1 LWLVQ
6 QHKFNILTLLLL
18 HVGLLLLNQ
27 LMLLANVG
35 QSGQLAP
42 QANRRLPMI
51 ANVQCAVAA
60 DVELAAATAVAAAAA
75 AVVAAAAVELAV
87 VVVVG
92 ITVFIVLI
100 WKQP

>member
-1 LWLVQ
+1 LQ
-6 QHKFNILTLLLL
+6 QHKFNILDLML
-18 HVGLLLLNQ
+18 GWLLLNQ

-60 DVELAAATAVAAAAA
+60 DVELAAATAVVA
-75 AVVAAAAVELAV
+75 AVAAVI
-87 VVVVG
+87 VVG

>member
-1 LWLVQ
+1 M
-6 QHKFNILTLLLL
+6 
-18 HVGLLLLNQ
+18 GLLLLNQ

-60 DVELAAATAVAAAAA
+60 ANVELAVATAVAAADVELVAATAVAAAA
-75 AVVAAAAVELAV
+75 VI
-87 VVVVG
+87 VVG

>member
-1 LWLVQ
+1 L
-6 QHKFNILTLLLL
+6 KLLLL
-18 HVGLLLLNQ
+18 NVGLLLLKQ

-51 ANVQCAVAA
+51 TNLQCAAIAAAA

-75 AVVAAAAVELAV
+75 VELAVVV

-100 WKQP
+100 WKQL

>member
-1 LWLVQ
+1 M
-6 QHKFNILTLLLL
+6 
-18 HVGLLLLNQ
+18 GLLLLNQ

-51 ANVQCAVAA
+51 TNVQCAAVVA
-60 DVELAAATAVAAAAA
+60 DVELAAATAVAAVTG
-75 AVVAAAAVELAV
+75 VVAAAAVELAVV

>member
-1 LWLVQ
+1 
-6 QHKFNILTLLLL
+6 
-18 HVGLLLLNQ
+18 
-27 LMLLANVG
+27 MLLANVG

-51 ANVQCAVAA
+51 TNVQCAAVAAA
-60 DVELAAATAVAAAAA
+60 DVELVAATAVAAAA
-75 AVVAAAAVELAV
+75 AVVAAAAVELAAV

-100 WKQP
+100 WKQL